1 MRVEPAGRWRVALA
15 GLIGL
20 SVAMGIGRF
29 AFTPLLPLMLADGVI
44 DLPGA
49 SWLASVNYIGYL
61 LGALLCTFQP
71 WIWSRVPGL
80 PAVHAAHWVRG
91 GLLATA
97 VLTLGMGLHVPFAW
111 PLLRFAAG
119 LASAMVFVYGSGWC
133 AARLARLGAPQLGG
147 VMFAG
152 PGVGIMVSGLLA
164 TGMVAWHWTA
174 ASGWFIFS
182 GAAFLLVAAVW
193 RVFEPDDVMA
203 AASTGP
209 SGQPKATS
217 ALKAEIAAL
226 TVAYGLAGFGY
237 IVTATFLPVIA
248 RASMPGSIWLDL
260 FWPIFGLGVVV
271 GALLATRLPMTGDI
285 RWLLFGAYVL
295 QAAGILSSVV
305 WPSAAGFAIGS
316 LMLGVPFTAITFF
329 ALQEVRRLRPLQAPS
344 FMGLLTVLYGLGQI
358 VGPPMVAALLHRSAT
373 PAAGFA
379 MSLEVAAAALV
390 AGAAIYLWMIRA
402 FPLVRTGRSSPNP

>member
-15 GLIGL
+15 GLIAL

-49 SWLASVNYIGYL
+49 SWLASVNYVGYL

-97 VLTLGMGLHVPFAW
+97 VLTLGMGLHVPLAW

-152 PGVGIMVSGLLA
+152 PGVGIIVSGLL
-164 TGMVAWHWTA
+164 TGRRRRAGTSSA
-174 ASGWFIFS
+174 ARPSCSWLRS
-182 GAAFLLVAAVW
+182 GASSSPTTFSWRPALAAH
-193 RVFEPDDVMA
+193 
-203 AASTGP
+203 
-209 SGQPKATS
+209 
-217 ALKAEIAAL
+217 
-226 TVAYGLAGFGY
+226 
-237 IVTATFLPVIA
+237 
-248 RASMPGSIWLDL
+248 
-260 FWPIFGLGVVV
+260 
-271 GALLATRLPMTGDI
+271 
-285 RWLLFGAYVL
+285 
-295 QAAGILSSVV
+295 
-305 WPSAAGFAIGS
+305 
-316 LMLGVPFTAITFF
+316 
-329 ALQEVRRLRPLQAPS
+329 RRSR
-344 FMGLLTVLYGLGQI
+344 
-358 VGPPMVAALLHRSAT
+358 R
-373 PAAGFA
+373 PAAH
-379 MSLEVAAAALV
+379 
-390 AGAAIYLWMIRA
+390 
-402 FPLVRTGRSSPNP
+402 